1 MVTSGAAPAHQTE
14 EPSGT
19 RWTAL
24 QRWAFRVVFIYF
36 TLDALPDLLLRLPG
50 RRFGGQ
56 FLLVLYWKIWNPI
69 LPWFGHHILHARNPG
84 SLSLPTGPILLGDFA
99 GGYVLM
105 LLFLLLGFLVATL
118 WTVADQRRGDYRTLH
133 YWLRVYVRYALACSM
148 LEYAL
153 GKLFPLQFAPPARLV
168 DFLTPMGML
177 EPRQLLWAFMGFSR
191 PYQVFTGL
199 VECVGLAL
207 LFWRRTTLLGS
218 LLLIG
223 ALGNV
228 LMIDIGYGMAV
239 RRIALRLLLM
249 AVFLAAPDLRTMAN
263 FFLRHLPVTPG
274 DIEGQSWKGVWTRRF
289 ALALKTAVILYI
301 VIPQLIQDSND
312 PRLLTPPRPA
322 LYGVYKV
329 QRFLR
334 NGQEGSPD
342 DSRAWQ
348 WIAVD
353 ERGLAVQLSGVNWER
368 LAAVF
373 DDAKQSIT
381 ISSGARRKPGV
392 AGVERN
398 SLAYSRT
405 GPDDVLVKGVLDDQ
419 PTEVLL
425 HRVPEP
431 RFPLNDPLAMHW
443 PSVW

>member
-1 MVTSGAAPAHQTE
+1 MASSRIAPAQH
-14 EPSGT
+14 PKASSGT

-24 QRWAFRVVFIYF
+24 QRWAFRVAFVYFI
-36 TLDALPDLLLRLPG
+36 LDALPDLLLRLPG
-50 RRFGGQ
+50 RRLGGP
-56 FLLVLYWKIWNPI
+56 FLLVLYWKIWNPV
-69 LPWFGHHILHARNPG
+69 LPWFGRYILHVRNPG
-84 SLSLPTGPILLGDFA
+84 SLPLPTGPILLGDLA

-105 LLFLLLGFLVATL
+105 LLFLFLGVAVATL
-118 WTVADQRRGDYRTLH
+118 WTAADQHRGDYRTLH
-133 YWLRVYVRYALACSM
+133 YWLRVFVRYALACSM
-148 LEYAL
+148 LGYAL

-191 PYQVFTGL
+191 PYQVFTGV

-207 LFWRRTTLLGS
+207 LFWRRTALLGS
-218 LLLIG
+218 LLLVG

-228 LMIDIGYGMAV
+228 LVIDIGYGMGV

-249 AVFLAAPDLRTMAN
+249 AVFLAAPDLPRLAN
-263 FFLRHLPVTPG
+263 FFLRHLPATPR
-274 DIEGQSWKGVWTRRF
+274 DIEGPSWKPVWTRRF
-289 ALALKTAVILYI
+289 VLALKAAVIVYI
-301 VIPQLIQDSND
+301 VTPQLIQDSND
-312 PRLLTPPRPA
+312 PRLLAPPRPA

-334 NGQEGSPD
+334 NGREGSPD

-353 ERGLAVQLSGVNWER
+353 EHGMAVQLSGMNWQR

-381 ISSGARRKPGV
+381 ISNGPRQK
-392 AGVERN
+392 N
-398 SLAYSRT
+398 SFTYSHT
-405 GPDDVLVKGVLDDQ
+405 GPDDVLVKGVLDNQ
-419 PTEVLL
+419 PAEILL
-425 HRVPEP
+425 HHVPEP
-431 RFPLNDPLAMHW
+431 RFALNDPLAMHW
-443 PSVW
+443 PSIW